1 MWQSTWF
8 HVKEISIFD
17 HVDSTL
23 QLHRITLTQSSDLS
37 SKRFLEENI
46 LLNHKMEAGVSAIWN
61 SQFRSCVDLTLKQH
75 RKIHVEKSSIFH
87 RFWKSNRREVIH
99 VESMSSFSR
108 EFAFHNWWNIIEL
121 SSWNFD
127 IKLMSYRRRC
137 VHWCVSIVYFEQVN
151 AGWYISPSLA
161 LVLTTETLSLITF
174 TISHSFIHRFNIMLL
189 WQYLAH

>member
-8 HVKEISIFD
+8 HVKEISISD

-99 VESMSSFSR
+99 VESMSSFWR
-108 EFAFHNWWNIIEL
+108 EFVISTRLDHGDIIFDHIHNKSFLNT
-121 SSWNFD
+121 
-127 IKLMSYRRRC
+127 
-137 VHWCVSIVYFEQVN
+137 SIQYN
-151 AGWYISPSLA
+151 ASLTI
-161 LVLTTETLSLITF
+161 LGTLRGTTKEK
-174 TISHSFIHRFNIMLL
+174 
-189 WQYLAH
+189 AH